1 MLKASRRREGCLI
14 SVIVPTRSV
23 RRLAGRAVPFGLSL
37 ALGLVL
43 GLAPPFPTGL
53 SQAPLD
59 PLVSLHDAY
68 VIDAA
73 HESGGVPEEGDRFGD
88 ALAAGDVTG
97 DGVADLMVGAPQ
109 ATHTAG
115 LPVGLLFPL
124 QGSAAGPSQGRL
136 DMRDQTDAGGVE
148 MAGDE
153 FGGGLAV
160 GDFDGD
166 GIADVAVGAPGK
178 TVNAQARAGVVYI
191 LKGQM
196 FSLLGVQ
203 TLTQEQGG
211 ETSEAQDAFGQVLIT
226 GDFNH
231 DGFADLVVGVPGE
244 DLTGHTDA
252 GAIVLF
258 RGSAAGLGSPLV
270 FTEASAGL
278 SIATGDRFGAALAAG
293 DFDGDGDDDLAVG
306 VPGRSVG
313 GAAGAGLVVTFRGI
327 PAGLGAGPSVTQEL
341 ALETSEAGDGF
352 GSALAAADLNGD
364 GRKDLVIGTPN
375 EDHGGANDTGYL
387 CAVVGG
393 VSAFSALS
401 CFGEASAGIAEE
413 SGAHFGT
420 AVAAGDF
427 NGDGRADIVAG
438 APGSALGGAAA
449 AGALFLYASTPAGP
463 QYRQKILQQD
473 VGDAGAVNEQF
484 GQRLVVADFDGD
496 GTADVAAAAPLD
508 EVGGVHGGSVVFLPG
523 LTPVSRLKSGPV
535 LGDPGPDRMRV
546 WARADRAASLAV
558 EYKPSGAAWP
568 GTVSAAVNTD
578 ASGDFAGTIA
588 LTGLQ
593 PASAYD
599 YRLRLDGQPTTD
611 EWTFR
616 TLGAVGPGTV
626 TTFAL
631 GADLKWGLDPFDIF
645 NPLHAHDPDVM
656 LYLGDQIYA
665 DEPVAIAPDVA
676 AYSRKYR
683 EVWGER
689 FLAPFL
695 SGVPAL
701 MMWDDHE
708 IFDNWDSGTADP
720 YTAARAAFDIYQGS
734 HNPPPRLAGG
744 ISFEARAGDAAF
756 YFLDT
761 RTFRSP
767 EDAPD
772 DTSKTMIGSSQR
784 ADLEQWLLAS
794 TARFKFIASSIMWND
809 HGTTGNDSW
818 AGYRTERQEIFQ
830 FIRSHHLC
838 GVLLLSGDQH
848 WTGVFRLA
856 DVAPHY
862 LYELSPTPLG
872 NSRRNKT
879 TDTGA
884 DILFTYDANKVFGLV
899 TADSRTEPA
908 TVTWEVHD
916 PFDQVIY
923 QQTIPWSGLCP
934 DSDGDT
940 FLDDVDCAPE
950 NPAAWARPGEVQI
963 DWSGPGPLVW
973 APPANAGG
981 TTAPVYDVLESPDA
995 SDFSGGQASC
1005 LLTGSTS
1012 NSYVESVSPPVGG
1025 ARFYLVRSRNVCGG
1039 TLGEDS
1045 AGVERPGR
1053 SCP

>member
-1 MLKASRRREGCLI
+1 M
-14 SVIVPTRSV
+14 
-23 RRLAGRAVPFGLSL
+23 PFAMSL

-43 GLAPPFPTGL
+43 GLAPPFPTSH

-59 PLVSLHDAY
+59 PLVSLHDGY
-68 VIDAA
+68 VIDASYEA
-73 HESGGVPEEGDRFGD
+73 GGVPGEGDRFGD
-88 ALAAGDVTG
+88 VLAAGDVTG
-97 DGVADLMVGAPQ
+97 DGLPDLMVGAPQ
-109 ATHTAG
+109 APHTAS

-136 DMRDQTDAGGVE
+136 SLRDQTNAGGLEV
-148 MAGDE
+148 AGDE

-166 GIADVAVGAPGK
+166 GIGDVAVGAPGK
-178 TVNAQARAGVVYI
+178 TVNAQARAGIVYI
-191 LKGQM
+191 LKGQP
-196 FSLLGVQ
+196 FSLGGVQ

-211 ETSEAQDAFGQVLIT
+211 ETSEAQDAFGQILVT

-258 RGSAAGLGSPLV
+258 RGSAAGLGSPSV

-278 SIATGDRFGAALAAG
+278 SVTSGDRFGAALAAG

-306 VPGRSVG
+306 IPGRSVA

-327 PAGLGAGPSVTQEL
+327 PAGLGIGPSVTQEL
-341 ALETSEAGDGF
+341 ALETSETGDGF

-364 GRKDLVIGTPN
+364 GRSDLVIGTPN
-375 EDHGGANDTGYL
+375 EDHGGATDTGYL
-387 CAVVGG
+387 CAVLGG
-393 VSAFSALS
+393 VSTFSPLS
-401 CFGEASAGIAEE
+401 CFGEASAGVAEE

-420 AVAAGDF
+420 AVAAGDL
-427 NGDGRADIVAG
+427 NGDGWADIVAG
-438 APGSALGGAAA
+438 APGSALGGAVA

-463 QYRQKILQQD
+463 QYRQKIVQQD
-473 VGDAGAVNEQF
+473 VGGASALNDQF

-496 GTADVAAAAPLD
+496 GTADVAASAPFD
-508 EVGGVHGGSVVFLPG
+508 EVAGVHGGSVVFLPG
-523 LTPVSRLKSGPV
+523 LTPASRLKSGPI

-558 EYKPSGAAWP
+558 EYRPSGAAWP

-578 ASGDFAGTIA
+578 ASGDFAATIA

-593 PASAYD
+593 PASAYA
-599 YRLRLDGQPTTD
+599 YRLRLDGQPTAA
-611 EWTFR
+611 EWSFR
-616 TLGAVGPGTV
+616 TLGAVGPGAV

-645 NPLHAHDPDVM
+645 NPLHGHNPDVM

-665 DEPVAIAPDVA
+665 DEPVSIAPDVA
-676 AYSRKYR
+676 AYARKHR

-689 FLAPFL
+689 YLAPFL
-695 SGVPAL
+695 SSVPAL
-701 MMWDDHE
+701 MTWDDHE

-734 HNPPPRLAGG
+734 HNPSPRIAGG
-744 ISFEARAGDAAF
+744 IPFEARAGDAAF

-767 EDAPD
+767 EAAPD
-772 DTSKTMIGSSQR
+772 DASKTMLGAVQK

-794 TARFKFIASSIMWND
+794 TARFKFIVSSIMWND

-818 AGYRTERQEIFQ
+818 VGYKTERQAIFE

-856 DVAPHY
+856 NVAPY
-862 LYELSPTPLG
+862 DLYELSPTPLG
-872 NSRRNKT
+872 NSRRPKT

-908 TVTWEVHD
+908 TVTWEVRD
-916 PFDQVIY
+916 PFDQVID

-940 FLDDVDCAPE
+940 FLDDVDCAPD
-950 NPAAWARPGEVQI
+950 NATAWSQPGEVQI
-963 DWSGPGPLVW
+963 LWTNVTALGW
-973 APPANAGG
+973 AAPSDKGG
-981 TTAPVYDVLESPDA
+981 TFNPVYDLLESPA
-995 SDFSGGQASC
+995 AANFSAPSASC
-1005 LLTGSTS
+1005 LLTGSIAL
-1012 NSYVESVSPPVGG
+1012 SYTENVTPSSGQ
-1025 ARFYLVRSRNVCGG
+1025 ARYYLVRSRNVCGG
-1039 TLGEDS
+1039 TLGSNS
-1045 AGVERPGR
+1045 AGVERVGR